1 MFRKFFAGF
10 FATMF
15 VMISVPLVFIM
26 GVYNTLGDKD
36 FYTGDLAD
44 ETYDVLITASPA
56 FFEEGDFSSLSDDEL
71 RGIVQKV
78 LTKDDFKGVIADIHH
93 SISGSKFKNA
103 KLDII
108 LPMDWF
114 LLKKDVLAAEF
125 TDILFDDSENVDLP
139 KLDYQSQLAQDLN
152 NQLFVDVPSELVF
165 TMDVPENVEGTVV
178 DYFNHIFNLFLSVVW
193 SLLFMVLVLIALLIF
208 KPWQKVLVIEF
219 KTLFLAFLFLII
231 TLFILLLLSHYMI
244 SESNSMIVSDIGDLE
259 FDFYN
264 VLIANLFVGVFWK
277 LFPVA
282 LFFLLLSLGLWITLI
297 RYNNKNNEPS

>member
-1 MFRKFFAGF
+1 
-10 FATMF
+10 MF

-44 ETYDVLITASPA
+44 ETYDVFITASPA

-71 RGIVQKV
+71 KGIVQKV
-78 LTKDDFKGVIADIHH
+78 LTKDDFKGVIADIYD
-93 SISGSKFKNA
+93 SISSSKFENA
-103 KLDII
+103 KLDIVV
-108 LPMDWF
+108 PMDWF

-125 TDILFDDSENVDLP
+125 TDILFDDSENIDLP
-139 KLDYQSQLAQDLN
+139 KLDYQSRLAQDLN

-193 SLLFMVLVLIALLIF
+193 SFLFMVLVIVALLIF
-208 KPWQKVLVIEF
+208 KPWQKILVIEL
-219 KTLFLAFLFLII
+219 KTFFLAFLFLII
-231 TLFILLLLSHYMI
+231 TLLILLLLSHYMV
-244 SESNSMIVSDIGDLE
+244 SESNSMIVSDISDLE
-259 FDFYN
+259 FGFYN

-282 LFFLLLSLGLWITLI
+282 LFFLLLSLGLWIALI
-297 RYNNKNNEPS
+297 RYNNKNNESS